1 MRWCSSV
8 VPVIWRE
15 KKIYPALL
23 ALSRNGRLDLP
34 VIVIARSGWSI
45 DLLRERV
52 KTELEQRGT
61 VDAVALE
68 NLLARLVYVEGDYR
82 DPTTYVALRT
92 ALGDAKYPL
101 HYLAIPPDMFATVAT
116 GLGVSGSSTNAR
128 IVVEKP
134 FGRDSASA
142 KQLNAT
148 IHAVF
153 DEQNIFRIDHFLGKE
168 AVQNLL
174 VFRFANT
181 FLEPIWNNQFIEH
194 VQITMAES
202 FGVNGR
208 GRFYEEAGAI
218 RDVVQNHLFEVLGF
232 LTMEAPHSCGSGD
245 LNDQQARLFASV
257 RSLAPDDIV
266 RGQCRQYLD
275 EKDVPADST
284 VETFA
289 AVKLHIDSPRWSG
302 VPFLIRAGK
311 YMAVTATEVLV
322 TLKQPVCHAFPTGAA
337 NYIRF
342 RLGPDVKITIG
353 ARVKRP
359 GESFDSDP
367 VAFTVMHTP
376 GTNEMDP
383 YERLLGDAM
392 AGDAML
398 FAREDFVEAA
408 WATVG
413 PVLGSITKAYSYEQ
427 GQWGPREADRLADW
441 AGGWVNP
448 APSV

>member
-1 MRWCSSV
+1 MVFFGGTGDLAR
-8 VPVIWRE
+8 

-23 ALSRNGRLDLP
+23 ALSRKGRLNVP

-52 KTELEQRGT
+52 TTELEQRGK
-61 VDAVALE
+61 VDAVALA
-68 NLLARLVYVEGDYR
+68 NLLARLVYVEGDYN
-82 DPTTYVALRT
+82 DPGTYTALRT
-92 ALGDAKYPL
+92 ALGDAQHPL
-101 HYLAIPPDMFATVAT
+101 HYLAIPPDMFSKVAT
-116 GLGVSGSSTNAR
+116 GLGRSGSSVNAR

-134 FGRDSASA
+134 FGRDLESA

-148 IHAVF
+148 LHSVF

-181 FLEPIWNNQFIEH
+181 FFEPIWNSQFIDS

-218 RDVVQNHLFEVLGF
+218 RDVIQNHLLEVLGF
-232 LTMEAPHSCGSGD
+232 LTMEAPNSGGCGD
-245 LNDQQARLFASV
+245 LNDEQARLFASV
-257 RSLAPDDIV
+257 RPLAPDDIV
-266 RGQCRQYLD
+266 RGQCRQYRD
-275 EKDVPADST
+275 EKGVAADST

-311 YMAVTATEVLV
+311 YLAVTATEVLV
-322 TLKQPVCHAFPTGAA
+322 TLRQPAHVAMPPGAA
-337 NYIRF
+337 NFIRF

-353 ARVKRP
+353 ACVKRP
-359 GESFDSDP
+359 GESLDSDP
-367 VAFTVMHTP
+367 VEFTVMHTP
-376 GTNEMDP
+376 DTDEMDP

-392 AGDAML
+392 DGDAML
-398 FAREDFVEAA
+398 FAREDFVDAA
-408 WATVG
+408 WSVVG
-413 PVLGSITKAYSYEQ
+413 AVLGNVTPAYSYEH
-427 GQWGPREADRLADW
+427 GQWGPREANRLAESV
-441 AGGWVNP
+441 GGWVNP
-448 APSV
+448 AASV